1 MNNKKYKNEED
12 KLKVR
17 RESKKKW
24 RLKNPEYNRKYY
36 LNNLEKIK
44 AYNQTEKAKKSK
56 ERFRNSAKGKVA
68 MKIYSKKYY
77 QKYKDDETY
86 KLKVRHFQ
94 KNYTK
99 TEKYKNYQSK
109 FKKENKQ
116 YFKDYAKK
124 YSENPKYIAYK
135 KRYTKSEKGIEA
147 RKRYKKSQ
155 TFKNNHLKRM
165 KNDLNYKFR
174 ILLRNRVRAV
184 LNEQFIKD
192 RKNKTLDLIGCDLN
206 FLKEHIEKQFKS
218 GMSWNNWSKY
228 GWHLDHIKPCA
239 SFNLTKDEEQKK
251 CFNFTNL
258 QPLWATE
265 NLKKSNKIIERR
277 LYV

>member
-1 MNNKKYKNEED
+1 
-12 KLKVR
+12 
-17 RESKKKW
+17 
-24 RLKNPEYNRKYY
+24 
-36 LNNLEKIK
+36 
-44 AYNQTEKAKKSK
+44 
-56 ERFRNSAKGKVA
+56 
-68 MKIYSKKYY
+68 
-77 QKYKDDETY
+77 
-86 KLKVRHFQ
+86 
-94 KNYTK
+94 
-99 TEKYKNYQSK
+99 
-109 FKKENKQ
+109 
-116 YFKDYAKK
+116 
-124 YSENPKYIAYK
+124 
-135 KRYTKSEKGIEA
+135 
-147 RKRYKKSQ
+147 
-155 TFKNNHLKRM
+155 M

-265 NLKKSNKIIERR
+265 NLKKSNKINERR
-277 LYV
+277 VHV